1 VSTLSLA
8 AMRAYLATSITSLN
22 QNKLNGLLAE
32 VELRNYLTGLGYEG
46 RISRGGWLLRTKGPD
61 IFGNTTIA
69 LFPEIL
75 DLTQNYP
82 ADRILPTPDT
92 GLFTIGATFQQCG
105 IPNFFCA
112 ATVAAAEEPATLQWN
127 AIQLGLPVPQQYTP
141 LVQAVQ
147 GFGFTP
153 RTRNYSFLRYDT
165 DATGIPDAAV
175 PEEFTKEHLR
185 IAFHTPYMAEIS
197 DIDGLFWGNQFTYP
211 MEIKEKTAA
220 PSTDMGAYFGLDVG
234 PFAKLAFYAA
244 RRGNLRSLYVVREID
259 NTADR
264 NLVGWLYITFED
276 MVQRASWGSRP
287 GGTNMLGGASAVVRI
302 PRAAF
307 RPLNAAN
314 LAAL

>member
-1 VSTLSLA
+1 
-8 AMRAYLATSITSLN
+8 MRAYLSTSIASLN

-32 VELRNYLTGLGYEG
+32 IDLRNYLTGLGYAG
-46 RISRGGWLLRTKGPD
+46 RVSRGGWLLRTKGEN
-61 IFGNTTIA
+61 IFGDSTIA

-75 DLTQNYP
+75 DPSQTYP
-82 ADRILPTPDT
+82 TDRVLPPPET
-92 GLFTIGATFQQCG
+92 GLFTIGATLQQCA
-105 IPNFFCA
+105 IPNFYCA
-112 ATVAAAEEPATLQWN
+112 ATIGAAEQTATLQWQ
-127 AIQLGLPVPQQYTP
+127 AFRLGLPGQQTYAP
-141 LVQAVQ
+141 LVPTMQN
-147 GFGFTP
+147 FGFAP
-153 RTRNYSFLRYDT
+153 RNQNYNFLRYNADV
-165 DATGIPDAAV
+165 TGIPDAAV

-185 IAFHTPYMAEIS
+185 IAFNTPYMAEIS

-220 PSTDMGAYFGLDVG
+220 TSTDMGPYFGLDVG

-244 RRGNLRSLYVVREID
+244 KRGNLRSLYVVREID
-259 NTADR
+259 NTTDR
-264 NLVGWLYITFED
+264 NLVGWLYVTFD
-276 MVQRASWGSRP
+276 DLVQRASWGSRA